1 MLCFSV
7 TQFIFLVLII
17 CICSCH
23 DTLEIVLYM
32 YIVPY
37 MLFDVVIKGMV
48 CIFLS
53 LRATMNQ

>member
-7 TQFIFLVLII
+7 TQFILSGTDKFVCVAVMIVGNSTI
-17 CICSCH
+17 HVCSS
-23 DTLEIVLYM
+23 M
-32 YIVPY
+32 YVV
-37 MLFDVVIKGMV
+37 DVVIKGMV